1 VDDREGVLT
10 AVEIDVAVVKEELT
24 TVVACTFV
32 ATTVLE
38 SVYIDVK
45 TDIIGVSEDKAV
57 TVTREVERAVTTTIL
72 VLPGKIDV
80 VVAIFVLIEDV
91 IDGIAWVIV
100 DKTV

>member
-1 VDDREGVLT
+1 MDDREGVLT

-24 TVVACTFV
+24 TVVVCTFV

-38 SVYIDVK
+38 SVYTDVR
-45 TDIIGVSEDKAV
+45 TDGAGISEDARV
-57 TVTREVERAVTTTIL
+57 TVTRDVERAVTTTIL
-72 VLPGKIDV
+72 VPPGKIDV
-80 VVAIFVLIEDV
+80 IVAIFVPIEDV